1 MAHVVSLQVTSTF
14 VPQLPRTLI
23 ADDEPDILTALR
35 LLLKSDGYEPETAS
49 SPSGVL
55 EAIERSQ
62 FDVVLIDLNYAR
74 DTTSGREG
82 IDLISRIQ
90 ALDPSL
96 PIVVMTAWAS
106 VDLAVEAMR
115 RGVRDF
121 VQKPWE
127 NPRLLQIL
135 RKQVRH
141 ARARRT
147 ILHRLADH
155 RKTDAQ
161 LMRELI
167 EARELQE
174 NLLTNIEASI
184 AGLQLA
190 IKWQPATTVGGDY
203 VAAFD
208 LDDEHAA
215 LCVADVVG
223 KSLPAALL
231 MANFQASLKSL
242 AAQYLSPAVVST
254 RLNDVL
260 YANIPLHKFVTAFYG
275 VVNIPERKL
284 TFTNA
289 GHNPPLLVRSH
300 GQCVRL
306 EAGGSVLGAF
316 PNAPY
321 AQSEIELRH
330 DDRLVLFTDGL
341 TEALDATGE
350 QFGEERLMQLLRD
363 HRDRSA
369 EDLKEI
375 LFNAVGE
382 FCGNTFRDDAALM
395 VVAIE

>member
-1 MAHVVSLQVTSTF
+1 MVSLQATSTF

-49 SPSGVL
+49 SPAAVL

-96 PIVVMTAWAS
+96 PIVVMTAWAT

-127 NPRLLQIL
+127 NPRLLQTL

-147 ILHRLADH
+147 VMDRLADH
-155 RKTDAQ
+155 RKTEAQ

-174 NLLTNIEASI
+174 NLLTNTEASI

-190 IKWQPATTVGGDY
+190 IQWQPATTVGGDY
-203 VAAFD
+203 VAAFNID
-208 LDDEHAA
+208 EEHAA

-242 AAQYLSPAVVST
+242 ASQYSSPADVGK

-275 VVNIPERKL
+275 VMNIPERKL
-284 TFTNA
+284 RFTNA
-289 GHNPPLLVRSH
+289 GHNPPLLVRSN
-300 GQCVRL
+300 GKCERL
-306 EAGGSVLGAF
+306 ETGGSVLGAF
-316 PNAPY
+316 PDSCY
-321 AQSEIELRH
+321 AQDEIELLH

-341 TEALDATGE
+341 TEAVDATGE
-350 QFGEERLMQLLRD
+350 QFGEERLMQLLSD

-375 LFNAVGE
+375 VFNEVGE

>member
-1 MAHVVSLQVTSTF
+1 MVSLQATSTF

-49 SPSGVL
+49 SPAAVL

-96 PIVVMTAWAS
+96 PIVVMTAWAT

-127 NPRLLQIL
+127 NPRLLQTL

-147 ILHRLADH
+147 VMDRLADH

-174 NLLTNIEASI
+174 NLLTNTEASI
-184 AGLQLA
+184 DGLQLA
-190 IKWQPATTVGGDY
+190 IQWQPATTVGGDY
-203 VAAFD
+203 VAAFNID
-208 LDDEHAA
+208 EEHAA

-242 AAQYLSPAVVST
+242 ASQYLSPADVGK

-275 VVNIPERKL
+275 VMNIPERKL

-289 GHNPPLLVRSH
+289 GHNPPLLVRSN
-300 GQCVRL
+300 GTCERL
-306 EAGGSVLGAF
+306 ETGGSVLGAF
-316 PNAPY
+316 PDSCY
-321 AQSEIELRH
+321 AQDEIELLH

-341 TEALDATGE
+341 TEAVDATGE
-350 QFGEERLMQLLRD
+350 QFGEERLMQLLSD

-375 LFNAVGE
+375 VFNEVGE